1 LESQAIQLI
10 LRAVDQAAGADAM
23 WLFGSHANGRATAAS
38 DIDLAVLFTQRPT
51 AAERL
56 ELQADLS
63 QQLEK
68 PVDLIDLDAASP
80 VLAMQVLRHGRLL
93 LDRNPR
99 RRIAFASILP
109 SRYEDVRRLRAP
121 IERMIAARMSH
132 GRT

>member
-1 LESQAIQLI
+1 
-10 LRAVDQAAGADAM
+10 M
-23 WLFGSHANGRATAAS
+23 WLFGSHADGRATAVS
-38 DIDLAVLFTQRPT
+38 DIDLAVLFTRRPT

-56 ELQADLS
+56 ELQADLA
-63 QQLEK
+63 QQLAK

-99 RRIAFASILP
+99 RRIAFTSTLP